1 MADTL
6 IRGLSKDGFIKVVG
20 VSTTELTERARNI
33 HMTLPLGTAALGRTL
48 AAASM
53 MGSQI
58 KNDLGSVTIRINGGG
73 PLGSVIAVSDN
84 NGNVRGYV
92 QDGSVDLPL
101 KPNGKLDVSAG
112 VGTNG
117 LLSVIRDNGKD
128 LPFTGQIELI
138 SGEIAED
145 IAAYYV
151 QSEQIPT
158 VCALGVLV
166 DRDQSVKQAGGFILQ
181 LMPNAPEPYID
192 ILEDRIIQMK
202 GITNELEKHGT
213 IEKVIEEL
221 MWGFDFEVLEKHE
234 IKYECKCSRE
244 KVEKAFISMG
254 REELMKLMEDDKP
267 IEATCNFCDVIYKF
281 TNEDIEEL
289 LKKI

>member
-1 MADTL
+1 MIVTAMPFAVFAAPSAVTVNDNAEE
-6 IRGLSKDGFIKVVG
+6 VVTDE
-20 VSTTELTERARNI
+20 SAN
-33 HMTLPLGTAALGRTL
+33 L
-48 AAASM
+48 AQEETQAPV
-53 MGSQI
+53 I
-58 KNDLGSVTIRINGGG
+58 KNIIFLIPDGAGYGS
-73 PLGSVIAVSDN
+73 
-84 NGNVRGYV
+84 
-92 QDGSVDLPL
+92 
-101 KPNGKLDVSAG
+101 LDFS
-112 VGTNG
+112 N
-117 LLSVIRDNGKD
+117 D
-128 LPFTGQIELI
+128 
-138 SGEIAED
+138 
-145 IAAYYV
+145 
-151 QSEQIPT
+151 
-158 VCALGVLV
+158 
-166 DRDQSVKQAGGFILQ
+166 VKQAGGFILQ
-181 LMPNAPEPYID
+181 LMPDAPEPYID

-267 IEATCNFCDVIYKF
+267 VEATCNFCDVIYKF